1 MLETKRVSFSHLP
14 SEPLLREV
22 SLSLSGGDVIAV
34 LGPNGSG
41 KTTLLRLMLGLIK
54 PQEGS
59 VTVDGEEVL
68 SLRPMARARKLSYVP
83 QDYISGTTMTVFE
96 SILLGRRPY
105 INWGP
110 GKEDIGKVYEV
121 MELLNL
127 SSLSERPLHT
137 LSGGQK
143 QKVVLGRALA
153 QDTPYILLDEPTGN
167 LDLKH
172 QVEVLECLA
181 DMAGQGKAGVVIA
194 MHDINL
200 ASHYSNKTLLIN
212 SKGEVVSGLTKEIFN
227 AENLGAAYGIEMLS
241 QKKDDSEERIWFP
254 KISKRGGEREL
265 EGKPGGKSGFRGLG

>member
-1 MLETKRVSFSHLP
+1 MLETKHISFSYAS
-14 SEPLLREV
+14 SEPLLEDV
-22 SLSLSGGDVIAV
+22 SLTLSGGDIIAV

-54 PQEGS
+54 PREGV
-59 VTVDGEEVL
+59 VTVDGEDVL
-68 SLRPMARARKLSYVP
+68 SFKPMARARKLSYVP

-105 INWGP
+105 ISWGP
-110 GKEDIGKVYEV
+110 RKEDIGKIYEV
-121 MELLNL
+121 MDILNL

-181 DMAGQGKAGVVIA
+181 DMASIRKIGVIIA

-212 SKGEVVSGLTKEIFN
+212 SEGEVLGGPTEDIFN
-227 AENLGAAYGIEMLS
+227 AQNLSAAYGIEMLS
-241 QKKDDSEERIWFP
+241 QKKDDSEETIWFP
-254 KISKRGGEREL
+254 KIDKRE
-265 EGKPGGKSGFRGLG
+265 KMVGLGKL